1 MKVVSDLS
9 SERLCGIIVLGLLVG
24 LAGCGP
30 GLFSVRRSPAAA
42 SLHDTW
48 IRPADGMMMVY
59 VPAGEFEMGSLEGAR
74 DEQPVHTVVL
84 DAFWIDRTEVSN
96 AQFAAF
102 LNERGNQVE
111 GDVTWLAQKDEDSL
125 IEQVGTEYRPKHG
138 YGDHPVVEVP
148 WYGAAAYC
156 DWAEA
161 RLPTEAEW
169 EYAARGPEEREL
181 PWAGKFDG
189 TRLNYCDANCEEE
202 WADDTF
208 DDGYAVTAPVGSYPE
223 GASWC
228 DALDMA
234 GNAAEWV
241 ADWYADYLPKRQV
254 NPKGPSFRAFRVVRG
269 GSWYNVSIFVRSAVR
284 SPVSPEV
291 SFSKIGFRCAKGLR

>member
-1 MKVVSDLS
+1 MGTVYRPRVVG
-9 SERLCGIIVLGLLVG
+9 GIIVLGLLVVP
-24 LAGCGP
+24 AGCEP
-30 GLFSVRRSPAAA
+30 GVFPVRHSPVAA

-48 IRPADGMMMVY
+48 IRLADGMVMVY
-59 VPAGEFEMGSLEGAR
+59 VPAGEFEMGSTRGAR
-74 DEQPVHTVVL
+74 DEQPVHTVSL
-84 DAFWIDRTEVSN
+84 DAFWIDRTEVTN

-102 LNERGNQVE
+102 LNEQGNQVE
-111 GDVTWLAQKDEDSL
+111 GDVTWLALEDEDSL
-125 IEQVGTEYRPKHG
+125 IEQVGPEYRAKHG
-138 YGDHPVVEVP
+138 YADHPVIEVS

-156 DWAEA
+156 DWAQV

-169 EYAARGPEEREL
+169 EYAARGPEGREF
-181 PWAGKFDG
+181 PWADEFDG
-189 TRLNYCDANCEEE
+189 TRLNYCDANCQEE
-202 WADDTF
+202 WADDRF
-208 DDGYAVTAPVGSYPE
+208 DDGYATTAPAESYPR

-254 NPKGPSFRAFRVVRG
+254 NPKGPSFRDFRVVRG

-284 SPVSPEV
+284 SPVSPGV
-291 SFSKIGFRCAKGLR
+291 SFSKIGFRCARDLR